1 MAIRILF
8 LLATLLLLPVHP
20 TRAQEPSGIDR
31 PAIELTIKSQ
41 LEAFLAD
48 DGATAYGFASPTIK
62 RIFPTV
68 ENFMAMVRRG
78 YPQVYRPQQYKF
90 GEIKLGPAGFP
101 EQHVMIVGP
110 DGKTYE
116 AVYTMQRQPDGS
128 WKINGC
134 SIVELPGLEA

>member
-1 MAIRILF
+1 MAIRVLILIAALF
-8 LLATLLLLPVHP
+8 LYPAAQST
-20 TRAQEPSGIDR
+20 AQEIDR
-31 PAIELTIKSQ
+31 PAIEQTIKSQ
-41 LEAFLAD
+41 LEAFRAD
-48 DGATAYGFASPTIK
+48 DGATAYGFASPMIK

-68 ENFMAMVRRG
+68 ETFMAMVKRG

-90 GEIKLGPAGFP
+90 GEIKQGPAGFP

-116 AVYTMQRQPDGS
+116 AIYTMQRQPDGS